1 VRVYDTLFA
10 GLFLAAGIVYEAM
23 AFRMPRGRIGYPG
36 PGFFPIIVGAVLILT
51 ATACL
56 IQALVARRTG
66 GSASTSATD
75 DESASQGHR
84 QVKKTWFLV
93 GFLVL
98 YILALQP
105 VGFPIAVT
113 VFLLASIWVFGYRKW
128 LPVLGIAAALTVIS
142 YLTFVMWLK
151 VPLPLGILSDLLD

>member
-1 VRVYDTLFA
+1 VRAYDTLFA
-10 GLFLAAGIVYEAM
+10 GIFLAAGIIYEAM

-36 PGFFPIIVGAVLILT
+36 PGFFPVILGAVLILT
-51 ATACL
+51 ATGCL
-56 IQALVARRTG
+56 IQALVANRTG
-66 GSASTSATD
+66 SSVSASAAD
-75 DESASQGHR
+75 DGSASQGHR
-84 QVKKTWFLV
+84 QVRKTWFLL
-93 GFLVL
+93 GLLVL

-128 LPVLGIAAALTVIS
+128 LLALGIAAALTVIS

>member
-1 VRVYDTLFA
+1 MRAYDTLFA
-10 GLFLAAGIVYEAM
+10 GIFLAAGIVYETM

-36 PGFFPIIVGAVLILT
+36 PGFFPVILGAVLILT
-51 ATACL
+51 ATGCL

-66 GSASTSATD
+66 SPASASAAD
-75 DESASQGHR
+75 DESASLGHR
-84 QVKKTWFLV
+84 QVRKTWLLL

-128 LPVLGIAAALTVIS
+128 LPAVGIAATLTVIS

-151 VPLPLGILSDLLD
+151 VPLPLGILNDLLD